1 MISCYLCVG
10 FTLNRM
16 TKIKD
21 PSAVAWAVVTGGS
34 HGIGRALALEC
45 VSRGIGVAIV
55 ALPNQD
61 LDHIADELAQHPRAH
76 FRTLGCN
83 LVEPGA
89 VERVLNWL
97 AREQITPTY
106 LINNAGFGRGGLFEH
121 TAWKEYHV
129 MMQLNNQVMV
139 DLTYALLPQL
149 KQTKGGILNMSSM
162 EATLPLPYKTVYT
175 GTKAFVYNLSLALRE
190 EFRYYDIDVSVLCP
204 GPVITNEDGLKRV
217 AAMGNLA
224 KVLVTMPED
233 IAPEAIR
240 GMLSGKDVIR
250 PGLLVKVLVRVGF
263 LFPRRFKLRM
273 LEKLFS
279 KYRQATPQ
287 AEVVEQ

>member
-1 MISCYLCVG
+1 
-10 FTLNRM
+10 M
-16 TKIKD
+16 TKVKV
-21 PSAVAWAVVTGGS
+21 PGMVSWAVVTGGS

-45 VSRGIGVAIV
+45 IKRGIGVAIV
-55 ALPNQD
+55 ALPNKD
-61 LDHIADELAQHPRAH
+61 LDHIIDELSQYPRAH

-89 VERVLNWL
+89 VETVLDWL
-97 AREQITPTY
+97 AQERITPTY

-121 TAWKEYHV
+121 TSWREYHV

-149 KQTKGGILNMSSM
+149 KRTRGGILNMSSM

-175 GTKAFVYNLSLALRE
+175 GTKAFVYNYSLALRE
-190 EFRYYDIDVSVLCP
+190 EFRYYDIGVSVLCP

-224 KVLVTMPED
+224 KILVTMPED
-233 IAPEAIR
+233 IAPEAIG
-240 GMLSGKDVIR
+240 GMLAGKDVIR
-250 PGLLVKVLVRVGF
+250 PGLLVKVLVTLGF
-263 LFPRRFKLRM
+263 LIPRRMKLRL

-279 KYRQATPQ
+279 KYREEKPELEA
-287 AEVVEQ
+287 VEQ